1 MAKGVRTFQPN
12 TRHRAKTHGFRSRM
26 ETKNGRAVLSRRR
39 AQGPGAAGHGLIAQ
53 RACTL
58 LDISESG
65 ARLATGESLTS
76 LNLKEFFLVLSIS
89 GRVSRRCGLIR
100 VNGEEFGVKFLAEPA
115 RSKKKVSTAK

>member
-1 MAKGVRTFQPN
+1 MSWGNRKAERVQFPSARPVHIMGIDGSWR
-12 TRHRAKTHGFRSRM
+12 
-26 ETKNGRAVLSRRR
+26 
-39 AQGPGAAGHGLIAQ
+39 